1 MIANEKA
8 QIFKMLILFKLVY
21 RFNRIPT
28 KISAVCGNRQDDFKN
43 KGSRTVKIEEE
54 QN

>member
-8 QIFKMLILFKLVY
+8 QMFKMSMLFKLVY

-28 KISAVCGNRQDDFKN
+28 KIAAVCGNRQDDSKD
-43 KGSRTVKIEEE
+43 KGLRIVKIR
-54 QN
+54 